1 MESLNL
7 STLHWAEDGELIA
20 GDRLTLLNSLL
31 PQSIPEVQIELI
43 RTIEALGTQ
52 QVELTALVGES

>member
-7 STLHWAEDGELIA
+7 STLHWADDGELIA
-20 GDRLTLLNSLL
+20 SDRLILLNSLV

-43 RTIEALGTQ
+43 QAVECISVQ
-52 QVELTALVGES
+52 QLNVTAIVSES

>member
-20 GDRLTLLNSLL
+20 GDRLILLNSLV
-31 PQSIPEVQIELI
+31 PQSIPDVQIELI
-43 RTIEALGTQ
+43 KAVECLSVQ
-52 QVELTALVGES
+52 QLDVTALVSES

>member
-7 STLHWAEDGELIA
+7 STLHWADDGELIA
-20 GDRLTLLNSLL
+20 SDRLILLNSLV

-43 RTIEALGTQ
+43 QAVECLSVQ
-52 QVELTALVGES
+52 QLNVTAIVSET